1 MTMKITVRKVVLIG
15 LLVLLAFI
23 LRPLFF
29 LLYVYARDAKTMTTQ
44 KSSIIQDASHL
55 NEISIDT
62 LVIVSKNR
70 NEATS
75 QIKELISIAKSQ
87 HKSISIAG
95 AQHTMGG
102 HTIFKDGIV
111 LDMRNFNY
119 MKLDS
124 TSDILLVGAGALWSE
139 VIPYLNQYQKSVK
152 VMQSNN
158 SFSVGGS
165 VSVNCH
171 GWQANTPPIAST
183 VISFRLIDAN
193 GQILECSRNENA
205 ELFSLVLGGYGLFGV
220 ILDMKLKVADNQIY
234 VARQYIIKSK
244 DYFKAFKMKLKN
256 GGGVEMAYGRINVN
270 PDNFM
275 EEAILSTY
283 SIKKPITEE
292 NSNRYTFTAFR
303 RSLFR
308 GSVNSNYGKELRW
321 SAEKMAAKAINGT
334 TFSRNKLLSEGVEV
348 FQNTDSNY
356 TDILHE
362 YFVPGDSLAGFIRA
376 LQQSIPKYEVDL
388 LNITV
393 RNVMRDRDTYLAYA
407 NSDMFGLVMLFNQK
421 KDKKSEDQ
429 MKALTQQLIAKVIQF
444 KGTYYLPYRL
454 HATKELMYSA
464 YPKAPSFFALKL
476 KYDSLLVFQNQ
487 FYDKYKPLSSRR

>member
-1 MTMKITVRKVVLIG
+1 
-15 LLVLLAFI
+15 
-23 LRPLFF
+23 
-29 LLYVYARDAKTMTTQ
+29 MTTQ
-44 KSSIIQDASHL
+44 KSSTIQDASHL
-55 NEISIDT
+55 NEVRIDT
-62 LVIVSKNR
+62 MVKVSKNR
-70 NEATS
+70 DEATS
-75 QIKELISIAKSQ
+75 QIKALITAAKAQ

-119 MKLDS
+119 MKLDTS
-124 TSDILLVGAGALWSE
+124 THILLVGAGALWSE

-171 GWQANTPPIAST
+171 GWQANTSPIAST
-183 VISFRLIDAN
+183 VVSFRLITAD
-193 GQILECSRNENA
+193 GQILQCSRNENT

-220 ILDMKLKVADNQIY
+220 ILDLKLKVTDNHIY
-234 VARQYIIKSK
+234 EARQYIIKSK
-244 DYFKAFKMKLKN
+244 DYFDVFKKQLKE
-256 GGGVEMAYGRINVN
+256 GEDVEMAYGRINVN

-283 SIKKPITEE
+283 SIKKTITER
-292 NSNRYTFTAFR
+292 NSNKYSFTAFR
-303 RSLFR
+303 RTLFR
-308 GSVNSNYGKELRW
+308 GSVNSSYGKNLRW
-321 SAEKMAAKAINGT
+321 KVEKIAAKAINGT

-362 YFVPGDSLAGFIRA
+362 YFVPGDSLAGFIGA
-376 LQQSIPKYEVDL
+376 LQKTIPNFNVDL

-393 RNVMRDRDTYLAYA
+393 RNVNSDQDSYLAYA
-407 NSDMFGLVMLFNQK
+407 NDDMFGLVMLFNQK
-421 KDKKSEDQ
+421 KDKEAEAQ
-429 MKALTQQLIAKVIQF
+429 MKALTQQLIVMAIRF
-444 KGTYYLPYRL
+444 RGTYYLPYRL

-464 YPKAPSFFALKL
+464 YPKAPSFFDLKM
-476 KYDSLLVFQNQ
+476 KYDPLLVFQNQ
-487 FYDKYKPLSSRR
+487 FYDKYKPQPHLTNIR